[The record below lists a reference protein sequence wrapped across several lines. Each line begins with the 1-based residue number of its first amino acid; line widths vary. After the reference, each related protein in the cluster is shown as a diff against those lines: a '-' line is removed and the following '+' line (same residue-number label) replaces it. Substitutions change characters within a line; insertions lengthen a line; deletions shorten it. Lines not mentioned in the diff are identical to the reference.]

1 MTLSSGDDDE
11 GFSCDEDEG
20 SSTGDEDE
28 RAAATTIGET
38 LQRRTTEVTMN
49 GLSASDEGVN
59 TLSSSPLLGN
69 GDYVVGQI
77 ALSNKQS
84 NSPDADDKP
93 GSQVKTLT
101 LIMLI

>member
-38 LQRRTTEVTMN
+38 LQRRTTE
-49 GLSASDEGVN
+49 VN